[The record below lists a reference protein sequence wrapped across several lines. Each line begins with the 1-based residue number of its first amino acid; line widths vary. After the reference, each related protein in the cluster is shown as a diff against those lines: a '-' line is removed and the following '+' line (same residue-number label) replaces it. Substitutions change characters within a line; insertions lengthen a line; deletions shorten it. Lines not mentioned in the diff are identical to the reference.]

1 MLVVV
6 SALALVVDLL
16 GGVDPATFLAL
27 LCHDLELV
35 LELGGELVFLDN
47 VVVVQLLALHHLDV
61 DLILLGVG
69 LILLRNALFSLGTS
83 VVTQVADIFD
93 LGAGVDLC
101 APGFSSSYSASLDLY
116 LGTGL
121 LVALNQLVL
130 LVGELSPDCY
140 DLCEGVLAVSAP
152 F

>member
-35 LELGGELVFLDN
+35 LELGSGLVFLDN

-61 DLILLGVG
+61 DAKQNNPFKPQAQSQRSHCGCQEGDQGGARGIDLVI
-69 LILLRNALFSLGTS
+69 
-83 VVTQVADIFD
+83 DI
-93 LGAGVDLC
+93 
-101 APGFSSSYSASLDLY
+101 P
-116 LGTGL
+116 T
-121 LVALNQLVL
+121 
-130 LVGELSPDCY
+130 P
-140 DLCEGVLAVSAP
+140 
-152 F
+152 